1 MSTTTATD
9 FVLRI
14 GGESGDGMVTIGDII
29 TAVAADHGAWVHTFR
44 TFPAEIR
51 GGPVLFQ
58 LHADAKPVLSVGDQV
73 DVLVTLNKEAWTL
86 HHNDLRPDGALIFDP
101 SEYQP
106 PSWFMGTKYEVPAV
120 ELANKAGAKRG
131 KNIVII
137 GAIAKLFGLDKEVA
151 EETITKKLGKRAELL
166 QGNLDSFNAGYDF
179 AGGLMK
185 ADRFGFTFPET
196 RGNGN
201 RLIMNGNDAIV
212 AGAVR
217 AGCRFYGGY
226 PITPASDIMEKL
238 AVELPVIGGA
248 LLQGEDEIASINACL
263 GASWAGVKSMTATA
277 GPGLSLMTEA
287 LGMASMA
294 EIPVV
299 VVDAQRGGP
308 STGLPTK
315 TEQSDLNLAVYGA
328 HGDTPRMVVAPTEVG
343 DCFTTTV
350 LAFNLSE
357 RYQMPVLLLSDQ
369 SLSSRTESI
378 ARPDLENVE
387 IWDRITPANAEQYAD
402 IIGRNGHMQSSVLNP
417 QPSSEESD
425 GNRNAIEEDASG
437 DPVYV
442 RHETALLSYGVDLTH
457 VGVDRLPPEDHY
469 LRYAITE
476 SGISPM
482 SVPGMKGETRYVST
496 GIEHDQLADPNYTP
510 EYHTV
515 MTNKRFRKLETA
527 KAALGDTVVH
537 RYGAE
542 DPDVLVVAWGS
553 TVGPARE
560 AVEWAVQEGY
570 SVGMIAPILLWPLV
584 PSIGA
589 SLAKAKKIVI
599 PEVNFGGQFARLL
612 RSEFGGDRDKMV
624 EVHKYTGLP
633 FTAAEIENVIKEAVA
648 K

>member
-1 MSTTTATD
+1 
-9 FVLRI
+9 
-14 GGESGDGMVTIGDII
+14 
-29 TAVAADHGAWVHTFR
+29 
-44 TFPAEIR
+44 
-51 GGPVLFQ
+51 
-58 LHADAKPVLSVGDQV
+58 SVGDQV

-86 HHNDLRPDGALIFDP
+86 HHNALRPDGALIFDP

-106 PSWFMGTKYEVPAV
+106 PAWFMGTKYEVPAV

-137 GAIAKLFGLDKEVA
+137 GAIAKLFGLDAEVA
-151 EETITKKLGKRAELL
+151 RETITKKLGKRAELL
-166 QGNLDSFNAGYDF
+166 QGNLDSFNAGYEY
-179 AGGLMK
+179 AGSLMK

-212 AGAVR
+212 AGAIR

-263 GASWAGVKSMTATA
+263 GASWAGVKAMTATA

-387 IWDRITPANAEQYAD
+387 VWDRITPENAEKYAHLV
-402 IIGRNGHMQSSVLNP
+402 GRNGHATQSSSRPEGTRSP
-417 QPSSEESD
+417 QSSSEQSE
-425 GNRNAIEEDASG
+425 GNRNAIEEDPSG

-457 VGVDRLPPEDHY
+457 VGVDRLPPEGHY

-482 SVPGMKGETRYVST
+482 SVPGMKGDTRYVST

-515 MTNKRFRKLETA
+515 MTNKRFRKLQTA
-527 KAALGDTVVH
+527 INDLGDTVIH
-537 RYGAE
+537 CYGAE
-542 DPDVLVVAWGS
+542 DPDVLVIAWGS
-553 TVGPARE
+553 TAGPARE
-560 AVEWAVQEGY
+560 AVERAVEEGQ
-570 SVGMIAPILLWPLV
+570 SVGLIVPILLWPLV

-589 SLAKAKKIVI
+589 ALAKAKKVVI
-599 PEVNFGGQFARLL
+599 PEVNYAGQFARLL
-612 RSEFGGDRDKMV
+612 RAEFGGDRDTMI

-633 FTAAEIENVIKEAVA
+633 FTAIEIANVIEEAGNGRPLPFRSAPDLVRRMRRFRRA
-648 K
+648 RRVLRGARRPRY

>member
-1 MSTTTATD
+1 
-9 FVLRI
+9 
-14 GGESGDGMVTIGDII
+14 MVTIGDII

-86 HHNDLRPDGALIFDP
+86 HHNALRPDGALIFDP

-106 PSWFMGTKYEVPAV
+106 PSWFVGTKYEVPAV

-137 GAIAKLFGLDKEVA
+137 GAIAKLFGLDQDVA
-151 EETITKKLGKRAELL
+151 KETITKKLGKRAELL
-166 QGNLDSFNAGYDF
+166 QGNLDSFNAGYDY

-212 AGAVR
+212 AGAIR

-238 AVELPVIGGA
+238 ATELPVIGGA

-343 DCFTTTV
+343 DCYTTTV

-378 ARPDLENVE
+378 ARPDLENIEV
-387 IWDRITPANAEQYAD
+387 WDRITPQNAEQYAHL
-402 IIGRNGHMQSSVLNP
+402 IGRNGHGSAGSNGATEQS
-417 QPSSEESD
+417 E
-425 GNRNAIEEDASG
+425 GNRNEIEEDPSG

-457 VGVDRLPPEDHY
+457 VGVDRLPPEGHY

-527 KAALGDTVVH
+527 KRELGDSVVH
-537 RYGAE
+537 RYGVE

-560 AVEWAVQEGY
+560 AVEAAVEAGH

-584 PSIGA
+584 PSIGE

-599 PEVNFGGQFARLL
+599 PEVNFAGQFARLL
-612 RSEFGGDRDKMV
+612 RAEFGGDRDTMI

-648 K
+648 

>member
-58 LHADAKPVLSVGDQV
+58 LHADTRPVLSVGDQV

-86 HHNDLRPDGALIFDP
+86 HHNDLRPDGALIYDP

-120 ELANKAGAKRG
+120 ELANKVGAKRG

-151 EETITKKLGKRAELL
+151 EQTIAKKLGNRAELL
-166 QGNLDSFNAGYDF
+166 QGNLDSFNAGYEY
-179 AGGLMK
+179 AAGLMK

-196 RGNGN
+196 RGNGD

-212 AGAVR
+212 AGAIR

-238 AVELPVIGGA
+238 AVELPIIGGA

-287 LGMASMA
+287 LGLASMA

-328 HGDTPRMVVAPTEVG
+328 HGDTPRMVVAPTEVA
-343 DCFTTTV
+343 DCLPTTV

-369 SLSSRTESI
+369 SLSSRTEI
-378 ARPDLENVE
+378 IERPDLDNIEV
-387 IWDRITPANAEQYAD
+387 WDRITPENAEKYAHL
-402 IIGRNGHMQSSVLNP
+402 IGRNGHTQSSVLTP

-425 GNRNAIEEDASG
+425 GNRNEIEEDPSG

-457 VGVDRLPPEDHY
+457 VGVDRLPPEGHY

-515 MTNKRFRKLETA
+515 MMNKRFRKLQTA
-527 KAALGDTVVH
+527 INDLGDSVIH

-542 DPDVLVVAWGS
+542 DPDVLVLAWGS
-553 TVGPARE
+553 TAGPARE

-570 SVGMIAPILLWPLV
+570 SVGLIVPILIWPLV
-584 PSIGA
+584 PSIGTA
-589 SLAKAKKIVI
+589 LAKAKKIII
-599 PEVNFGGQFARLL
+599 PEVNYAGQFARLL
-612 RSEFGGDRDKMV
+612 RSEFGGDRDRMI

-648 K
+648 

>member
-1 MSTTTATD
+1 
-9 FVLRI
+9 
-14 GGESGDGMVTIGDII
+14 
-29 TAVAADHGAWVHTFR
+29 
-44 TFPAEIR
+44 
-51 GGPVLFQ
+51 
-58 LHADAKPVLSVGDQV
+58 
-73 DVLVTLNKEAWTL
+73 
-86 HHNDLRPDGALIFDP
+86 
-101 SEYQP
+101 
-106 PSWFMGTKYEVPAV
+106 
-120 ELANKAGAKRG
+120 
-131 KNIVII
+131 
-137 GAIAKLFGLDKEVA
+137 
-151 EETITKKLGKRAELL
+151 
-166 QGNLDSFNAGYDF
+166 
-179 AGGLMK
+179 
-185 ADRFGFTFPET
+185 
-196 RGNGN
+196 
-201 RLIMNGNDAIV
+201 
-212 AGAVR
+212 
-217 AGCRFYGGY
+217 
-226 PITPASDIMEKL
+226 MEKL
-238 AVELPVIGGA
+238 AIELPVIGGA

-343 DCFTTTV
+343 DCFSTTV

-378 ARPDLENVE
+378 ARPDLESVE
-387 IWDRITPANAEQYAD
+387 VWDRITPENAEKYAD
-402 IIGRNGHMQSSVLNP
+402 LIGRNGHTPSSVLNP
-417 QPSSEESD
+417 QPTPEESE
-425 GNRNAIEEDASG
+425 GNRNEIEEDPSG

-457 VGVDRLPPEDHY
+457 VGVDRLPPEGHY

-482 SVPGMKGETRYVST
+482 SIPGMKGESRYVST

-515 MTNKRFRKLETA
+515 MMNKRFRKLETA
-527 KAALGDTVVH
+527 KRDLGDSVIH
-537 RYGAE
+537 RYGVE
-542 DPDVLVVAWGS
+542 DPDVLVIAWGS

-560 AVEWAVQEGY
+560 AVAWAVEEGH
-570 SVGMIAPILLWPLV
+570 SVGMLAPTLLWPLV

-589 SLAKAKKIVI
+589 ALAKAKKIVI
-599 PEVNFGGQFARLL
+599 PEVNFAGQFARLL
-612 RSEFGGDRDKMV
+612 RAEFGGDRDKMV

-633 FTAAEIENVIKEAVA
+633 FTAAEIEHVIAEAA
-648 K
+648 RRS

>member
-1 MSTTTATD
+1 MTTTTATTD

-58 LHADAKPVLSVGDQV
+58 LRTNTTPALSIGDQV

-86 HHNDLRPDGALIFDP
+86 HHNALRPDGVLIYDP
-101 SEYQP
+101 SEYDP

-120 ELANKAGAKRG
+120 ELANKVGAKRG

-137 GAIAKLFGLDKEVA
+137 GALCALFGLNPDVA
-151 EETITKKLGKRAELL
+151 RKTIERKLGKRAELL
-166 QGNLDSFNAGYDF
+166 QGNLDSFNAGFEY
-179 AGGLMK
+179 ASGLMK
-185 ADRFGFTFPET
+185 TDRFGITFPERAT
-196 RGNGN
+196 NGN

-212 AGAVR
+212 AGALR

-238 AVELPVIGGA
+238 ALELPPIGGA

-263 GASWAGVKSMTATA
+263 GASWAGVKAMTATA

-287 LGMASMA
+287 LGLASMA

-328 HGDTPRMVVAPTEVG
+328 HGDTPRMVVAPTDVA
-343 DCFTTTV
+343 DCIPTTI

-357 RYQMPVLLLSDQ
+357 RYQLPVLLLSDQ
-369 SLSSRTESI
+369 SLSSRTENI
-378 ARPDLENVE
+378 ERPDLDSYE
-387 IWDRITPANAEQYAD
+387 IWDRVTPENVEQHRQL
-402 IIGRNGHMQSSVLNP
+402 IGRNGHVHPNSNAQ
-417 QPSSEESD
+417 EESE
-425 GNRNAIEEDASG
+425 GNRNEIAEDPSG
-437 DPVYV
+437 DPVYI
-442 RHETALLSYGVDLTH
+442 RDETSLLSYGVDLTH
-457 VGVDRLPPEDHY
+457 VPVDRVPPAGHY

-482 SVPGMKGETRYVST
+482 SVPGMKGDTRYVST
-496 GIEHDQLADPNYTP
+496 GIEHDMLADPNYTP
-510 EYHTV
+510 EYHTL

-527 KAALGDTVVH
+527 KRELGDAVIR

-542 DPDVLVVAWGS
+542 DPDVLVIAWGS
-553 TVGPARE
+553 TSGPARE
-560 AVEWAVQEGY
+560 AVEWAVEQGH
-570 SVGMIAPILLWPLV
+570 SVGLLVPVLLWPLM
-584 PSIGA
+584 PSIGEA
-589 SLAKAKKIVI
+589 LAKAKKVII
-599 PEVNFGGQFARLL
+599 PECNYQGQFARLL
-612 RSEFGGDRDKMV
+612 RAEFGGDRDTMI
-624 EVHKYTGLP
+624 EMHKYTGLP
-633 FTAAEIENVIKEAVA
+633 FTAAEIENAISEAVRGS
-648 K
+648 

>member
-86 HHNDLRPDGALIFDP
+86 HHNALRPDGALIYDP

-106 PSWFMGTKYEVPAV
+106 PAWFMGTKYEVPAV

-137 GAIAKLFGLDKEVA
+137 GAIAKLFGLDQAVA
-151 EETITKKLGKRAELL
+151 KETITKKLGKRAELL
-166 QGNLDSFNAGYDF
+166 QGNLDSFNAGYEY

-185 ADRFGFTFPET
+185 ADRFGFSFPET
-196 RGNGN
+196 RGNGD

-212 AGAVR
+212 AGAIR

-238 AVELPVIGGA
+238 ATELPIIGGA

-328 HGDTPRMVVAPTEVG
+328 HGDTPRMVVAPTEVS
-343 DCFTTTV
+343 DCYTTTV

-378 ARPDLENVE
+378 ARPELENIEV
-387 IWDRITPANAEQYAD
+387 WDRITPQNAEQYAHL
-402 IIGRNGHMQSSVLNP
+402 IGRNGHGSASSNGAT
-417 QPSSEESD
+417 EESE
-425 GNRNAIEEDASG
+425 GNRNEVEEDPSG

-457 VGVDRLPPEDHY
+457 VGVDRLPPEGHY

-527 KAALGDTVVH
+527 KRELGDSVVH
-537 RYGAE
+537 RYGVE

-560 AVEWAVQEGY
+560 AVEAAVEAGH
-570 SVGMIAPILLWPLV
+570 SVGMIAPTLLWPLV

-599 PEVNFGGQFARLL
+599 PEVNFAGQFARLL
-612 RSEFGGDRDKMV
+612 RAEFGGDRDTMI

-648 K
+648 